1 MLFSLVCVKQNE
13 SDETSV
19 LLNILYFQK
28 GEMNLRI
35 EGSVTGMESERSFN
49 AVSYSARSFKASR
62 TGGSGIQGSE
72 SYGGSSFLNTL
83 LGKYEEKAESDEE
96 VKEGEDAGDVNSA
109 FNILSMKTGRRND
122 MIVKSED
129 QIYVEDYTRKMS
141 VLYIFS
147 IMFEDF
153 RDRIQELMSGIR
165 SDYTAMQSGKW
176 AGSGMTVTDPAQA
189 MRLKTVHME
198 YVQSDYYEESESM
211 SFTAKGKAVCKDGRE
226 IEYDINVGMSRRFQ
240 DYAEKNLGIFFDAC
254 IDPLVINLD
263 TSVAELSDQKF
274 YFDLDADGTKE
285 LISMP
290 SSKSG
295 FIALDKNG
303 DGIINDGSELFGPAS
318 GNGFEDLAAYDSDHD
333 GWIDEDDDIFD
344 KLKVWI
350 REPDGTDKLLS
361 FKEAGVGAINLA
373 HAASEFSMKD
383 DFNRT
388 RAIVR
393 SSGMFLYEDGR
404 AGTVQQIDMVS

>member
-1 MLFSLVCVKQNE
+1 
-13 SDETSV
+13 
-19 LLNILYFQK
+19 
-28 GEMNLRI
+28 MNLRI